1 MCLCIWL
8 KKKHKMFIQRT
19 TWPSLWYGLYTL
31 LLCLIITSLISSSIP
46 NLTNF
51 ISKCHRPNTP
61 VGLYFYL
68 FIYFYFCYI
77 FKEYLNQ
84 LNISAILNY
93 RAQKGTISLQLKIQ
107 GRRYISRLS
116 NWHLLAEWMFTV
128 LLLGYTLTNSL
139 HQGPNTHSEG
149 SYLKLCIIRSV
160 EMWKFHISYEVSATV
175 VRQKQ
180 IWEFIRF
187 VLRAAILHTLTNS
200 FLCAVSVLFFF
211 ALTQCSK
218 YAQLAVVSQDPSVL
232 NRDALCWT
240 VQ

>member
-8 KKKHKMFIQRT
+8 KKKHKMFIHRT

-175 VRQKQ
+175 VRSGNLSGL
-180 IWEFIRF
+180 FY
-187 VLRAAILHTLTNS
+187 VLRYNTHLQILFCVL
-200 FLCAVSVLFFF
+200 FLFFFF

>member
-1 MCLCIWL
+1 
-8 KKKHKMFIQRT
+8 MFIHRT

-84 LNISAILNY
+84 LNLSAILNY

-128 LLLGYTLTNSL
+128 LLLRYTLTNSL
-139 HQGPNTHSEG
+139 HQGPNTQGVLFEAVHHQKCRDVKVSHILWSECNSCQTETNLG
-149 SYLKLCIIRSV
+149 IYQVCSTCCNTTHTY
-160 EMWKFHISYEVSATV
+160 KF
-175 VRQKQ
+175 
-180 IWEFIRF
+180 FC
-187 VLRAAILHTLTNS
+187 VL
-200 FLCAVSVLFFF
+200 FLFFFF
-211 ALTQCSK
+211 ALTRCSK